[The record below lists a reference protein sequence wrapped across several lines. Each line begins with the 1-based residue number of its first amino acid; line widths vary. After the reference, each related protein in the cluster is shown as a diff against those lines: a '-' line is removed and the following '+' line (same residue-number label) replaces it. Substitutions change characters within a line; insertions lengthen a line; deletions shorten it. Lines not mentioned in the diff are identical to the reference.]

1 MFVNLYTEI
10 TNLHRLSLLTFGWLF
25 PRSHDCQ
32 SSLYVVH
39 SGQCSADKVTS
50 MKILSNVYIV
60 MTKKVDRLMDFL

>member
-1 MFVNLYTEI
+1 MFVNLNTET
-10 TNLHRLSLLTFGWLF
+10 TNLDRLSLLTFSWLF

-50 MKILSNVYIV
+50 MKILSNVYNYS
-60 MTKKVDRLMDFL
+60 DD